1 MRYNPHSA
9 PGALRVR
16 AGNGANMLGIGIVGL
31 PNVGKSTLFNAITRA
46 SVEAANYPFAT
57 IDKNVGVVAVPDAR
71 LEALQALYVKGER
84 VPPLVPTSVE
94 FVDIAGLVRGA
105 SRGEG
110 LGNQFLANIREVAAV
125 AHVVRCFDDPNVVHV
140 SGQVAPRDDI
150 ETVRTE
156 LALADIATLE
166 RRLDRLRR
174 SAKGNAEDAALLPA
188 LESVLAGLS
197 DGVPARAAGVELPPD
212 LNLLTA
218 KPVIYVCN
226 VSEDALPDGNDYVDE
241 VRAVAAEEGADV
253 VVISARIEEELTDL
267 SDEDARAFLADMGLE
282 RPGLERLIAV
292 GYHTLGLLTFLTAG
306 EKEVRAWTV
315 RRGARAPEAAGVIH
329 SDFERGFI
337 RAEVIAWDRLVEAG
351 SIAAARSRGWLR
363 TEGKDYVV
371 EDGDVMHFLFNV

>member
-1 MRYNPHSA
+1 
-9 PGALRVR
+9 
-16 AGNGANMLGIGIVGL
+16 MLGIGIVGL

>member
-1 MRYNPHSA
+1 
-9 PGALRVR
+9 
-16 AGNGANMLGIGIVGL
+16 MLGIGIVGL
-31 PNVGKSTLFNAITRA
+31 PNVGKSTLFNAITKAR
-46 SVEAANYPFAT
+46 VEAANYPFAT
-57 IDKNVGVVAVPDAR
+57 IDKNIGVVAVPDAR
-71 LEALQALYVKGER
+71 LEALQRLYVKGER
-84 VPPLVPTSVE
+84 VPPIVPTSVE
-94 FVDIAGLVRGA
+94 FVDIAGLVKGA

-110 LGNQFLANIREVAAV
+110 LGNQFLANIREVAAI

-140 SGQVAPRDDI
+140 SGAVSPTEDV

-166 RRLDRLRR
+166 KRLEKLRR
-174 SAKGNAEDAALLPA
+174 SAKGNAEDAALLPG
-188 LESVLAGLS
+188 LEAVLAGLS
-197 DGVPARAAGVELPPD
+197 EGVPARASGVALPAD

-226 VSEDALPDGNDYVDE
+226 VAEEALPDGNAYVDE
-241 VRAVAAEEGADV
+241 VRAVAAQEGADV
-253 VVISARIEEELTDL
+253 VVISARIESELTEL
-267 SDEDARAFLADMGLE
+267 GADEALAFLADMGLE

-292 GYHTLGLLTFLTAG
+292 GYHTLGLITFLTAG
-306 EKEVRAWTV
+306 EKEIRAWTV
-315 RRGARAPEAAGVIH
+315 RRGALAPEAAGVIH

-337 RAEVIAWDRLVEAG
+337 RAEVIEWHRLVEAG